1 MDSKD
6 VWKVVFAIG
15 ASLALILHAVFPRY
29 EWRTAGEN
37 GAIVVVY
44 DRWANY
50 FQRAVYDEHGKVT
63 PMDPFKPF

>member
-6 VWKVVFAIG
+6 VWKVVCAIG
-15 ASLALILHAVFPRY
+15 ASVALILHVLFPRY
-29 EWRTAGEN
+29 EWRTYGDAGT
-37 GAIVVVY
+37 IVVVY
-44 DRWANY
+44 DRWSNH